1 MSRTLFEQSLA
12 GLQANILALGD
23 MVENALGRSV
33 DLLEQRDL
41 EGSQQLIEGDRVI
54 DEKRYAIEAE
64 ALGLIATQAPMA
76 GDMRTLAAA
85 LFIANELERIGDYA
99 KGISR
104 VNVRVGPGTLMKP
117 LIDIPRMVVLSQ
129 DMLHRS
135 LEAYARRD
143 VALARAIIPED
154 DVVDALYDQIYA
166 ELMTLVFED
175 MSKIRQ
181 ANMLLMAAHNLERAA
196 DRATN
201 ICERVIYVVTGQLL
215 DSGWEDDTG

>member
-12 GLQANILALGD
+12 ALQASILALGH
-23 MVENALGRSV
+23 MVEEALVHSV

-41 EGSQQLIEGDRVI
+41 EGAQRLIEGDRVI

-64 ALGLIATQAPMA
+64 ALVLIATQAPMA

-99 KGISR
+99 KGIAR
-104 VNVRVGPGTLMKP
+104 VNVRIGSDPLMKP
-117 LIDIPRMVVLSQ
+117 LIDIPRMVVVSQ

-166 ELMTLVFED
+166 KLMTLVFED

-201 ICERVIYVVTGQLL
+201 ICERVIYVVTGELL
-215 DSGWEDDTG
+215 DTGWEEDTG